1 MSSSRSVA
9 AARARRSNDS
19 AQYPPRPTGP
29 GHSIQSSGNFA
40 PQSQSNNGNR
50 QPPAAVQTKQPS
62 YVPPQARAPP
72 PNQSAFDSHSSS
84 YAQPPYPSKVSVQDA
99 IGVLSTRIARL
110 ESFMHNYNLETPGS
124 TNGFQQPTN
133 GGQMDDSLLRNIMT
147 RLDSLEKEKRSG
159 SSTSVPIA
167 PIVTTNHSS
176 EIQQMNQEL
185 NQVKEELKDTSKML
199 TSLQSFTMET
209 NQKLVN
215 LLFQD
220 TNEMQVDSYSETMFD
235 NGDCIALD
243 TTEINDIHELE
254 EHNLDG
260 QFASGSLKD
269 TINAELSKLAL

>member
-9 AARARRSNDS
+9 AARARRSNES

-29 GHSIQSSGNFA
+29 GHSINSSASFA
-40 PQSQSNNGNR
+40 PPSQVNNNYR
-50 QPPAAVQTKQPS
+50 QPPAVSQSAPPS
-62 YVPPQARAPP
+62 YVPPQARSQPQTKSTYESPP
-72 PNQSAFDSHSSS
+72 PS
-84 YAQPPYPSKVSVQDA
+84 YGQPPYPSKISVQDA

-124 TNGFQQPTN
+124 SNGPQTTPSGTQI
-133 GGQMDDSLLRNIMT
+133 DDSLLRNIMT

-159 SSTSVPIA
+159 PSTSA
-167 PIVTTNHSS
+167 PNQVAHINHSA

-185 NQVKEELKDTSKML
+185 NQVKEELKDASKML
-199 TSLQSFTMET
+199 TTLQSFTIET

-220 TNEMQVDSYSETMFD
+220 TNDIQVDSYSESMID
-235 NGDCIALD
+235 NGDGIALE
-243 TTEINDIHELE
+243 TTDIHDIQEMDQ
-254 EHNLDG
+254 HNQDG

-269 TINAELSKLAL
+269 TINEELFKLAI